1 MAAPRRRAVRPPPSS
16 PTLAAALLGAF
27 AAAMAVAL
35 FAGHRV
41 PLYGVE
47 TDLFGEF
54 IPAARA
60 LLAGRPDP
68 GHYAFKGPGYPL
80 LLAASTAATLG
91 DAWFAARLL
100 NLAAALAAAG
110 CAFLL
115 VRRTVGE
122 AAGLFVLAALCANP
136 VFVRATLEAGTDVPA
151 FALSLA
157 ATLLALSAASPRAA
171 AAAGFVAG
179 CAILCRYNAA
189 FLVPAGLVAVV
200 AGPGTAAGRAPR
212 AGAYLLG
219 VAIPLAPW
227 LAINR
232 GISGSALGNAN
243 YANLAFE
250 LYGRGMPWDRFWA
263 EVAPRFRSYADVLL
277 YDPGGALLHW
287 VRNLGT
293 RWLTDLRQLVP
304 VWLGAAAVLG
314 VALHARRA
322 PARAALLFHFAL
334 CYATLALVFYTPR
347 FFLYLVPFYLAAA
360 ALALFPLP
368 RDRAAAPAPRPARA
382 APWRIAA
389 AVAAIVAS
397 AVVAVRETRTL
408 LAEAPS
414 EVLAAGAALRPLARP
429 GDRLIARKPQVA
441 YFAGMEYAP
450 FPQVE
455 TLQELLA
462 EARRAGAGYLNIS
475 GIEGAL
481 RPQFRLL
488 EQPGAALPGY
498 TLVGS
503 DTRDPQRYWFAYRLE
518 PAGPA
523 DAGFADSLRAALRRL
538 AAAHPGDAPV
548 QSYVGVLLLDEGRTA
563 EALVFLDRAVELA
576 PGHAQSRGYR
586 AVALAD
592 AGRLEEAARDC
603 EQVIASLARPPAS
616 FHVLL
621 GSIRA
626 RQHRLDDAQAAFDAA
641 ARLEP
646 ANVTVQLVRGFVL
659 LARGEAEAGR
669 ESLDRAVRLA
679 PEVAPIRDVAL
690 ERARR
695 YDVAGLE
702 RLVELTRRSIGSGAP
717 AAALADSARA
727 ALSE

>member
-1 MAAPRRRAVRPPPSS
+1 MPVPDRRPTRGPFPIPR
-16 PTLAAALLGAF
+16 LAAALLGTFGAV
-27 AAAMAVAL
+27 MAVLL
-35 FAGHRV
+35 FAGHPV

-80 LLAASTAATLG
+80 LLAASTAATIG
-91 DAWFAARLL
+91 DAWVAARLL
-100 NLAAALAAAG
+100 NLVAALAAAA

-115 VRRTVGE
+115 VRRTIGE
-122 AAGLFVLAALCANP
+122 AAALFVLAALCANP

-151 FALSLA
+151 FALCLA
-157 ATLLALSAASPRAA
+157 ATLLALSAGSPRAA

-189 FLVPAGLVAVV
+189 FLVPAGLVAVL
-200 AGPGTAAGRAPR
+200 AARGAPEGRVR
-212 AGAYLLG
+212 RGGAYLLG
-219 VAIPLAPW
+219 LAIPLAPW
-227 LAINR
+227 FVINR

-250 LYGRGMPWDRFWA
+250 LYGRGMSWDRFWA

-287 VRNLGT
+287 LRNLAT
-293 RWLTDLRQLVP
+293 RWLTDLRELVP
-304 VWLGAAAVLG
+304 VWFGAAAVAG

-322 PARAALLFHFAL
+322 PARAAMILHFAL

-347 FFLYLVPFYLAAA
+347 FFLYLVPFYLAGA
-360 ALALFPLP
+360 ALALFPRP
-368 RDRAAAPAPRPARA
+368 RGPAPARAPRPAT
-382 APWRIAA
+382 WRLAA
-389 AVAAIVAS
+389 AVAGIVAS
-397 AVVAVRETRTL
+397 GVVAARETRTL

-455 TLQELLA
+455 TLQELLV

-488 EQPGAALPGY
+488 EQAGLALPGY
-498 TLVGS
+498 TLVGY
-503 DTRDPQRYWFAYRLE
+503 DVRDPQRYWFAYRLE

-523 DAGFADSLRAALRRL
+523 DAGFADSLRAALRGF
-538 AAAHPGDAPV
+538 AAANPGDAAV
-548 QSYVGVLLLDEGRTA
+548 QSYTGVLFLDAGRTE
-563 EALVFLDRAVELA
+563 EALVYLDRAVGLA
-576 PGHAQSRGYR
+576 PDHVQSRGYR

-592 AGRLEEAARDC
+592 AGRLEEAAGDC
-603 EQVIASLARPPAS
+603 EQVIARLARPPAS

-659 LARGEAEAGR
+659 LARGEADAGR

-679 PEVAPIRDVAL
+679 PEVAPIRAIAL

-702 RLVELTRRSIGSGAP
+702 TLVELTRRSIGSGAP
-717 AAALADSARA
+717 GAALVDSARS